1 MKLTEEHIVDVYNK
15 LHKELVDS
23 MLSENNDVRNILND
37 EEFVQR
43 LSRHIETKDMLIY
56 LIFEDGWEYLE
67 KADVPDPEEFFIK
80 LSQDNRL
87 MNSWNNPD
95 LKWDDIYYD
104 VDSVFVDCFDKK
116 LY

>member
-23 MLSENNDVRNILND
+23 KLSENNDVRNILND

-43 LSRHIETKDMLIY
+43 LSRLIETKDMLIY

-67 KADVPDPEEFFIK
+67 
-80 LSQDNRL
+80 RL
-87 MNSWNNPD
+87 MCLIQKNSLLSCP
-95 LKWDDIYYD
+95 KIIA
-104 VDSVFVDCFDKK
+104 
-116 LY
+116 